1 MGEANALLLAG
12 CLLVAAGVLNVIY
25 PIEMAKLRYWPL
37 SRGLD
42 LSESSEAVRSLWTR
56 LGYAL
61 LGIGALLSLY
71 WVVLQVESATA

>member
-1 MGEANALLLAG
+1 MGEADALLLAG

-56 LGYAL
+56 LGYVL
-61 LGIGALLSLY
+61 FGLGALISLC
-71 WVVLQVESATA
+71 WLALQIESTIA